1 MDGWARLTKSEIAS
15 FRKSKRKLI
24 TGALSLSLGAMI
36 SLGLL
41 AAELQ
46 REPPLTRVKY
56 HENGGV
62 KLKATYLS
70 GLRHGVWQRWYDN
83 GQLME
88 RGAFFKGRPDGCWV
102 HYFSSGDIAKRACYD
117 KGLYEGHVISYRT
130 NGSIRLSQYYQRGKM
145 TPVVPFHLTLMA
157 RR

>member
-1 MDGWARLTKSEIAS
+1 MAFGKGGTTMAS
-15 FRKSKRKLI
+15 SWNEGR
-24 TGALSLSLGAMI
+24 
-36 SLGLL
+36 
-41 AAELQ
+41 
-46 REPPLTRVKY
+46 
-56 HENGGV
+56 
-62 KLKATYLS
+62 
-70 GLRHGVWQRWYDN
+70 
-83 GQLME
+83 
-88 RGAFFKGRPDGCWV
+88 FKGRPDGCWV

>member
-1 MDGWARLTKSEIAS
+1 
-15 FRKSKRKLI
+15 
-24 TGALSLSLGAMI
+24 
-36 SLGLL
+36 
-41 AAELQ
+41 
-46 REPPLTRVKY
+46 
-56 HENGGV
+56 
-62 KLKATYLS
+62 
-70 GLRHGVWQRWYDN
+70 
-83 GQLME
+83 ME

-130 NGSIRLSQYYQRGKM
+130 NGSICLSQYYQRGKM